1 MRNAKNDL
9 SAGFGGLA
17 QLENLNVDKL
27 TKDLTNVKSV
37 LLDLANSKIDGFLA
51 IRTDGTAT
59 SMVLGSES
67 VMKNISE
74 GKIQVDVNIPQIA
87 SPKVDVKV
95 FIDGSELTAAV
106 KKSIVVGT

>member
-1 MRNAKNDL
+1 ME
-9 SAGFGGLA
+9 LA
-17 QLENLNVDKL
+17 ENGSLKINIDNYSGPL
-27 TKDLTNVKSV
+27 DV

-74 GKIQVDVNIPQIA
+74 GKIQVDGEHFG
-87 SPKVDVKV
+87 
-95 FIDGSELTAAV
+95 FINEAKTLYENALQKA
-106 KKSIVVGT
+106 INN